1 MTTIIST
8 VPLVELC
15 TLSPDNYDGRGSLLP
30 AAISQSFA
38 CSQLLSQ
45 ERPRNYHATVPRGS
59 LACWRVPS
67 AGHSEALCLVDA
79 SEHPWPLPLTPLP
92 GNVPPYLVGDMRG
105 HTCRLSSTA
114 VAFTLI
120 AVVLVI
126 LLNYTRNVMGELQ
139 GRTALKPQFYQQ
151 ERYLFSS
158 SPAKRK
164 QGAIHILANYCR
176 HLITGRV
183 RERTAL
189 FPSGSTTL

>member
-1 MTTIIST
+1 
-8 VPLVELC
+8 
-15 TLSPDNYDGRGSLLP
+15 
-30 AAISQSFA
+30 
-38 CSQLLSQ
+38 
-45 ERPRNYHATVPRGS
+45 
-59 LACWRVPS
+59 
-67 AGHSEALCLVDA
+67 
-79 SEHPWPLPLTPLP
+79 
-92 GNVPPYLVGDMRG
+92 MRG
-105 HTCRLSSTA
+105 HTRRLSATA

-151 ERYLFSS
+151 EHYLFSS

-189 FPSGSTTL
+189 FPLGSTTLKLCGNCERLAGGNPPATKGFSSRLCAAPIRPRQLPRPSKCPQLCLQFAFCFQDIKEHFQVKLTAGLCEKQLLMPSLLS